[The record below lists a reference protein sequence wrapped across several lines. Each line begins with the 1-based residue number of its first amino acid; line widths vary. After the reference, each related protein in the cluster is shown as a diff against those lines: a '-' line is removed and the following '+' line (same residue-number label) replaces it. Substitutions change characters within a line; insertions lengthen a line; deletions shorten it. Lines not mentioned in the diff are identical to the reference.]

1 MAESYDAV
9 VVGAGPNGLV
19 AANLLADAGWAVVVL
34 EATEVPGGAVR
45 SATDYPASGFTG
57 DLFSAFYPLAAASPI
72 LQQLGLAEHGLRW
85 VHAPAVLAHVFD
97 DGRAAVLSRDE
108 AATATSVDAF
118 AAGDGAAWSL
128 WAQRWREIEEPL
140 LGALFRPFPPVRDGL
155 AIAKRLGANRTL
167 RFARLATMPVRRFV
181 EEEFSGRGAAML
193 VAGNAAHT
201 DLPPETAGSAL
212 FGLLLAML
220 GQEHG
225 FPVPEGGAGRLTDAL
240 VSRLRARG
248 GELRCSAEVDTVV
261 LGERGAE
268 GVRLTTGEEVRA
280 ARAVLADVP
289 APLLYERLVGTERL
303 SPRLRRDLER
313 FQWDTATVKV
323 DWALS
328 APIPWRAPGASEAG
342 TVHLGGELDDL
353 TRFGADLATRTVP
366 RRPFV
371 LLGQMTTTDATRSP
385 AGTESAWAYAHLPR
399 GSYRPAAVADFA
411 AGIEAEVE
419 RQAPGFRDTIL
430 ARRVQGPTDLED
442 ANPSLV
448 GGAVNGGTAALHQ
461 QLVFR
466 PTPGLGRPDTP
477 FPGLFLAGSSA
488 HPGGGVHGACGANA
502 ARVALLRARVGS
514 RAYDATVGAL
524 ARSLG

>member
-1 MAESYDAV
+1 MAQSYDAV

-34 EATEVPGGAVR
+34 EATNTPGGAVR
-45 SATDYPASGFTG
+45 SAADYPAPGFTG

-72 LQQLGLAEHGLRW
+72 LRQLDLPSYGLRW

-97 DGRAAVLSRDE
+97 DGRAAVLSRDV
-108 AATATSVDAF
+108 AATASSVDAF
-118 AAGDGAAWSL
+118 AGGDGAAWRR
-128 WAQRWREIEEPL
+128 WVQRWREMEEPL
-140 LGALFRPFPPVRDGL
+140 LGALFHPFPPVRDGL
-155 AIAKRLGANRTL
+155 SIVRRLGANRSL
-167 RFARLATMPVRRFV
+167 RLARLATLPVRRFV
-181 EEEFSGRGAAML
+181 QEEFAGRGAAML
-193 VAGNAAHT
+193 LAGNTAHT
-201 DLPPETAGSAL
+201 DLSPEAAGGAMI
-212 FGLLLAML
+212 GLLLAML

-225 FPVPEGGAGRLTDAL
+225 FPVPHGGAGALTDAL
-240 VSRLRARG
+240 VARLRSREGA
-248 GELRCSAEVDTVV
+248 LRCSAEVGSVV

-268 GVRLTTGEEVRA
+268 GVRLTSGEEVRA

-289 APLLYERLVGTERL
+289 APLLYHRLVGTGRL
-303 SPRLRRDLER
+303 SSRLRYDLDR
-313 FQWDTATVKV
+313 FQWDDATVKV

-328 APIPWRAPGASEAG
+328 SPIPWQASGARGAG

-353 TRFGADLATRTVP
+353 TRCSADLATGTVP
-366 RRPFV
+366 SRPFV
-371 LLGQMTTTDATRSP
+371 LLGQMTTTDPGRSP

-399 GSYRPAAVADFA
+399 GPYRPEAVAAFA
-411 AGIEAEVE
+411 ARIEAEVE
-419 RQAPGFRDTIL
+419 RHAPGFRDTVL
-430 ARRVQGPTDLED
+430 ARRVQGPADLEH
-442 ANPSLV
+442 ANPSLI

-461 QLVFR
+461 QLLFR

-477 FPGLFLAGSSA
+477 FPGLFLASSSV

-502 ARVALLRARVGS
+502 ARVALLRAHMGR